1 MFKKLL
7 FLFVLLLLVQTV
19 YAVPLA
25 PEIIQYL
32 KDTGQFQQF
41 VESNQIA
48 RSKGVWQANPDP
60 VRFGLA
66 TDVDTLYCIL
76 VLCDFPDMPY
86 TAGNFAATPEDF
98 DSIMFSRD
106 VFEPGSMA
114 DYYFEVSYGQALLI
128 GEITD
133 WYRMPNSST
142 YYADGQTGFGTYPRN
157 AQRLAEDAVRAA
169 DPDVDYSPYDNND
182 DGMVDGLF
190 VVHAGPGYENTGNP
204 NHIHSHAW
212 VTYANVYTDDGVYVS
227 RYSMEPEEDG
237 YYDMVHIGV
246 FCHEFGHVLGL
257 PDLYDT
263 DYDSDGIGMWSIMAS
278 GSWGQSGRRP
288 VHFDAWCKK
297 ELGFVNPVS
306 LTINLT
312 NEQIDAVE
320 YFPDVYR
327 LNRLGGP
334 FTQFFLVE
342 NRQLTGFDL
351 SLPGS
356 GLLIYHVDETQENNN
371 DQNRY
376 MVAIEQAD
384 GDFDLEGNRGSDS
397 GDPWPGLSNN
407 RAFNSWSIPN
417 SDFYSYG
424 PTDIAVTN
432 ISNSA
437 SSMFA
442 DMFIMI
448 NQPLFHITSVTY
460 DDSANGNNNHFPE
473 EGETCD
479 LIFQAMNIRA
489 AAENLTVT
497 LSIDNPLITISDALS
512 EFDEEISYDEEF
524 DNSSDVMTIS
534 IPSDFPENYVT
545 LTLAFS
551 ANDGSYEQEI
561 TFQQVI
567 GEPAILLVDDDNG
580 DNLETYYIEA
590 LDELDLVYM
599 HWDVNV
605 YGIPTELMYSCPEAI
620 WFTGDTRYDEI
631 PAASVERIIN
641 YLDNGGKLL
650 ITSQDC
656 VQRLA
661 ERSDSNDVV
670 LLENYLKVFYYSRS
684 QNHYLT
690 GNTGTSFE
698 GLTYVTG
705 GEEGANNQSSQDAL
719 NIRGDGVLLLSYS
732 NNWIAGVGSNS
743 QNYRAVTLGFGIE
756 AINNELPPYNTRASI
771 IDAARDYLYDI
782 VGVKDDVHRS
792 LPNLISLSQNYPNP
806 FNAFTLIKY
815 ELPQQ
820 SYVRID
826 IYDILGRNIVT
837 IQDGLQPAGK
847 HQIVWDAEGYSSGI
861 YFYQLQAGDFIETQK
876 MNMLK

>member
-7 FLFVLLLLVQTV
+7 ILFVLLLLIQSV

-41 VESNQIA
+41 IESNQIA
-48 RSKGVWQANPDP
+48 RSKGVWEANPDP
-60 VRFGLA
+60 VRLGLA
-66 TDVDTLYCIL
+66 TDVDTLHCIL

-86 TAGNFAATPEDF
+86 TYGNFAATPEDF
-98 DSIMFSRD
+98 DSVMFSRD

-157 AQRLAEDAVRAA
+157 AQRLAQDAVLAA
-169 DPDVDYSPYDNND
+169 DPDVDFSLYDNND
-182 DGMVDGLF
+182 DDMVDGLF
-190 VVHAGPGYENTGNP
+190 VVHAGPGYENTGDP

-212 VTYANVYTDDGVYVS
+212 VTHGNVYTDDDVYVY

-263 DYDSDGIGMWSIMAS
+263 DYDSDGAGMWSVMAS
-278 GSWGQSGRRP
+278 GSWGQGGRCP

-297 ELGFVNPVS
+297 ELGYVNPVS

-312 NEQIDAVE
+312 NEQIDATE
-320 YFPDVYR
+320 YSPDVYR
-327 LNRLGGP
+327 LNSLDGSSI
-334 FTQFFLVE
+334 QFFLVE
-342 NRQLTGFDL
+342 NRRLMGFDEF
-351 SLPGS
+351 LPGA
-356 GLLIYHVDETQENNN
+356 GLLIYHVDESQDNNN
-371 DQNRY
+371 NQNRY
-376 MVAIEQAD
+376 LVAVEQAD
-384 GDFDLEGNRGSDS
+384 GDFDLEENRGSDS
-397 GDPWPGLSNN
+397 GDPWPGSSNN
-407 RAFNSWSIPN
+407 RSFDSLSTPN
-417 SDFYSYG
+417 SDYYSYVQ
-424 PTDIAVTN
+424 TDIAVTN
-432 ISNSA
+432 ISNSD

-442 DMFIMI
+442 DLFIMF
-448 NQPLFHITSVTY
+448 NQPLFQIFSVTY
-460 DDSANGNNNHFPE
+460 NDSTNGNNNHFPE
-473 EGETCD
+473 DGETCD
-479 LIFQAMNIRA
+479 LIFQARNIRA
-489 AAENLTVT
+489 VAENLSVT
-497 LSIDNPLITISDALS
+497 LSIDDPSIIISDALS
-512 EFDEEISYDEEF
+512 VFDEEISYNEEF

-534 IPSDFPENYVT
+534 IPSNFPEDYVT
-545 LTLAFS
+545 LALTFS

-561 TFQQVI
+561 ILQQVI
-567 GEPAILLVDDDNG
+567 GEPSVLLVDDDGG
-580 DNLETYYIEA
+580 DTLETYYIEV

-605 YGIPTELMYSCPEAI
+605 AGIPTELMYSCPDVI
-620 WFTGDTRYDEI
+620 WFTGDRRYDEI

-650 ITSQDC
+650 ITSQDF

-661 ERSDSNDVV
+661 ERSDSNDVA
-670 LLENYLKVFYYSRS
+670 LLENYLKVRYYSRS

-690 GNTGTSFE
+690 GSAGTSFE

-705 GEEGANNQSSQDAL
+705 GEEGADNQTSQDAL
-719 NIRGDGVLLLSYS
+719 NICGDGTLLISYS

-771 IDAARDYLYDI
+771 INAARDYLYNI
-782 VGVKDDVHRS
+782 VGVKDDVHGS
-792 LPNLISLSQNYPNP
+792 LPNLTRLNQNYPNP
-806 FNAFTLIKY
+806 FNASTLIKY
-815 ELPQQ
+815 ELHQQ
-820 SYVRID
+820 SNVRIN
-826 IYDILGRNIVT
+826 IYDILGRKIAT
-837 IQDGLQPAGK
+837 IQDRLQPAGN
-847 HQIVWDAEGYSSGI
+847 HQVIWNAEDVSSGV
-861 YFYQLQAGDFIETQK
+861 YFYKIQAGDYTETKK
-876 MNMLK
+876 MIFLK